1 MKKFNTQ
8 APGSFSFNRLTYVVL
23 ALMLVVVAGC
33 SSLRLAYN
41 NGDTVLYWWLN
52 AYVDLDRDQKGW
64 VREDIDKLFDWHRKT
79 QLKDYVE
86 ILRKGQKQVQGN
98 VTQAELLADYDEIKS
113 RTQSLLLKAAPDLAD
128 LARSLKPEQIAQM
141 EKKFKSNNDDYRK
154 KFLTGDQEK
163 RQQLR
168 YKKSMEQFELWFGSF
183 SREQEA
189 AIRKASDTRPLDN
202 EIWLDERSRR
212 QRNVL
217 NLVQKVQTEKLSKE
231 ATVALINTLIKDSFE
246 RLEHSERKPFF
257 DAFENS
263 TAQMILTVIKIATP
277 AQKEHAVKRMQGW
290 IDDFNSLA
298 TQPK

>member
-8 APGSFSFNRLTYVVL
+8 APFQNRLMYALLT
-23 ALMLVVVAGC
+23 LMLVVVAGC

-98 VTQAELLADYDEIKS
+98 PTQADLMADYSEIKS

-128 LARSLKPEQIAQM
+128 LARSLKPEQVAQM

-183 SREQEA
+183 SSEQEA
-189 AIRKASDTRPLDN
+189 IIRKASDARPLDN

-217 NLVQKVQTEKLSKE
+217 ALVQKVQNEKLGKE
-231 ATVALINTLIKDSFE
+231 ATVALINTLIKDSFD
-246 RLEHSERKPFF
+246 RLEHSDRKAFF

-277 AQKEHAVKRMQGW
+277 AQKAHAVKRMQGW

-298 TQPK
+298 AQPK

>member
-8 APGSFSFNRLTYVVL
+8 APGSFSLNRLTYVVL

-98 VTQAELLADYDEIKS
+98 PTQADLMADYSEIKS

-128 LARSLKPEQIAQM
+128 LARSLKPEQVAQM

-183 SREQEA
+183 SSEQEA
-189 AIRKASDTRPLDN
+189 LIRKASDARPLDN

-217 NLVQKVQTEKLSKE
+217 SLVQKVQNEKLGKE

-246 RLEHSERKPFF
+246 RLEHSDRKPFF
-257 DAFENS
+257 DAFESS

-277 AQKEHAVKRMQGW
+277 AQKAHAVKRMQGW

-298 TQPK
+298 AQPK

>member
-1 MKKFNTQ
+1 MKKFNTR
-8 APGSFSFNRLTYVVL
+8 APLHQRFTCALLV
-23 ALMLVVVAGC
+23 LMLVVVAGC

-98 VTQAELLADYDEIKS
+98 PTQADLMADYSEIKS

-128 LARSLKPEQIAQM
+128 LARSLKPEQVAQM

-183 SREQEA
+183 SSEQEA
-189 AIRKASDTRPLDN
+189 LIRKASDARPLDN

-217 NLVQKVQTEKLSKE
+217 ALVQKVQNEKLGKE
-231 ATVALINTLIKDSFE
+231 ATVALINTLIKDSFD
-246 RLEHSERKPFF
+246 RLEHSDRKVFF

-277 AQKEHAVKRMQGW
+277 TQKAHAVKRMQGW

-298 TQPK
+298 AQPK

>member
-8 APGSFSFNRLTYVVL
+8 APGSFSLNRLTYVVL

-141 EKKFKSNNDDYRK
+141 EKKFKSNNEDYRK

-189 AIRKASDTRPLDN
+189 AIRKASDARPLDN

-217 NLVQKVQTEKLSKE
+217 TLVQKVQNEKLSKE

-263 TAQMILTVIKIATP
+263 TAQMVLTVIKIATP

>member
-8 APGSFSFNRLTYVVL
+8 APFQNRLMYALLT
-23 ALMLVVVAGC
+23 LMLVVVAGC

-79 QLKDYVE
+79 QLRDYVE

-98 VTQAELLADYDEIKS
+98 PTQADLMADYSEIKS

-128 LARSLKPEQIAQM
+128 LARSLKPEQVAQM

-183 SREQEA
+183 SSEQEA
-189 AIRKASDTRPLDN
+189 LIRKASDARPLDN

-217 NLVQKVQTEKLSKE
+217 ALVQKVQNEKLGKE
-231 ATVALINTLIKDSFE
+231 ATVALINTLIKDSFD
-246 RLEHSERKPFF
+246 RLEHSDRKAFF

-277 AQKEHAVKRMQGW
+277 AQKTHAVKRMQGW

-298 TQPK
+298 AQPK